1 MFTLKRRPL
10 PYHWV
15 RHIKTPEWLD
25 PVLGR
30 NACLHFPLKLSCFRG
45 SQTYGSASETLHSL
59 FSHWR
64 SRDYGAGS
72 QRGMYD
78 RERAIVRRKNYATCF
93 MQKNEKPSSAY
104 NNPKLLNKL
113 VIQKKKQIL
122 YKRPI
127 GKKKKTAQI
136 WSVNTSWSSAIPA
149 LITHDF
155 VPVRR
160 PESLHFVLCAFYE
173 VVQHSFFQTKQTN
186 YTAMSTKQPLRLH
199 LVVRIKNNYEDEN

>member
-127 GKKKKTAQI
+127 GEKYNSTALVSQHI
-136 WSVNTSWSSAIPA
+136 LVERYSGLDHSWLRCCASSWIFAFRAVCFLRSGSA
-149 LITHDF
+149 LILPNPTNK
-155 VPVRR
+155 
-160 PESLHFVLCAFYE
+160 LHCDV
-173 VVQHSFFQTKQTN
+173 N
-186 YTAMSTKQPLRLH
+186 
-199 LVVRIKNNYEDEN
+199 